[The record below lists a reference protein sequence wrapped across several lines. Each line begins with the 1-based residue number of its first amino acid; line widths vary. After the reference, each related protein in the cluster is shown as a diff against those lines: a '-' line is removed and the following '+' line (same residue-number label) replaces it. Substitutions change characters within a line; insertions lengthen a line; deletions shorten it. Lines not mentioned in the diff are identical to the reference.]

1 MRHSKEAEAAHWF
14 AVRHLMR
21 VASWGGV
28 PSARRPEHYWP
39 EAPEGVS
46 QERWDALVDAEV
58 APFVGQR
65 VYVVGEELVPESALT
80 RRTTEAA

>member
-1 MRHSKEAEAAHWF
+1 MRTREAEAAHWF

-21 VASWGGV
+21 VASWGGA
-28 PSARRPEHYWP
+28 PRARAPGQFWP

-65 VYVVGEELVPESALT
+65 VFVVGDRLVPESAVRT
-80 RRTTEAA
+80 REVA

>member
-1 MRHSKEAEAAHWF
+1 MKTREQEAAHWF

-21 VASWGGV
+21 VASWGS
-28 PSARRPEHYWP
+28 PPMARQPGQFWP

-65 VYVVGEELVPESALT
+65 VFVVGDQLVPESAV
-80 RRTTEAA
+80 RTKGAA

>member
-1 MRHSKEAEAAHWF
+1 MKSKAEEAAHWF
-14 AVRHLMR
+14 AVRHLTR
-21 VASWGGV
+21 VSSWSGLLH
-28 PSARRPEHYWP
+28 ARQPGQYWP

-58 APFVGQR
+58 APFLGQR
-65 VYVVGEELVPESALT
+65 VFVVGDQLVPESALT